1 MYSGVGS
8 KDLESNALLHSL
20 LISPSGLIKDHHKRQ
35 STFVINQR
43 TSKRIKKR
51 IATLIEAHGPDLS
64 EDKEAKYKINRLQR
78 QLRYRT
84 RLDEFRRVLYSFK
97 GINNKWKDELD
108 GGSLLHAACRW
119 GHLEMAIDLLNNKWH
134 INSRNNMGE
143 TPLILACREGHV
155 RLVKLLIKGKG
166 GWRGGRAKMLMKDK
180 CGFGCLGYATKC
192 SQREGLKKQ
201 KGCLIIVEM
210 LEEEWKRRRIVKF
223 NVKQRLINK
232 INDMD
237 ENEDLLEE
245 EEVEESDS
253 DPESSCYEDYNE
265 GEEEDV

>member
-1 MYSGVGS
+1 M
-8 KDLESNALLHSL
+8 
-20 LISPSGLIKDHHKRQ
+20 
-35 STFVINQR
+35 
-43 TSKRIKKR
+43 
-51 IATLIEAHGPDLS
+51 
-64 EDKEAKYKINRLQR
+64 
-78 QLRYRT
+78 
-84 RLDEFRRVLYSFK
+84 LY
-97 GINNKWKDELD
+97 GINAIPISNNNAPLEPPNFCSDSNIP
-108 GGSLLHAACRW
+108 GVMVSATTAAR
-119 GHLEMAIDLLNNKWH
+119 
-134 INSRNNMGE
+134 
-143 TPLILACREGHV
+143 PV

-180 CGFGCLGYATKC
+180 CGFGCLGYATKF

-223 NVKQRLINK
+223 NVKKRLENK